1 VRQFRRVKSEEDLP
15 LLLDCNSGDASA
27 GDASAGD
34 ASSGDAGS
42 GDAGS
47 GDAGSGDAGSGD
59 DHESLDESFELQQ
72 DICGQRKKHATV
84 QGC

>member
-15 LLLDCNSGDASA
+15 LLLDCNSSSGDV
-27 GDASAGD
+27 
-34 ASSGDAGS
+34 SSGDAGS
-42 GDAGS
+42 GDACS